1 MKRKLNL
8 ILIPIA
14 IAVCGI
20 MAFQVDWMFKTYTA
34 ELNKLSTHGNYAL
47 TEALERH
54 HAEQQSADSAYLV
67 TNLKKWVDSVKMEYV
82 NDGDSLHIDL
92 DYVHQTIENPSVKT
106 GYFMHVSMTAPEG
119 ASIMS
124 PGMLGIGQFSKSAS
138 DANAKNKRLDD
149 SLQKF
154 FHWGY
159 GEDEKFFNEMAGAT
173 KPAAFNADSARILK
187 YFKERLRFYG
197 ITGLDETAKICF
209 AASDTVSAPQ
219 YAVEKFI
226 HYRQN
231 VFHKYPKKTWMGYYL
246 PHRKSWVQNKI
257 MFKTVLSVVL
267 ILIMILSFGYLIKII
282 KQQKQLADIKD
293 DFIDNLTH
301 EFKTPIATISAAI
314 EGMQNFKALD
324 DKEKTNRYLTICKN
338 ELTRLN
344 DMVTKLLNISVYD
357 KNNLKL
363 SLHHVDVVKMV
374 DEIVSLEQ
382 FRAVKPVKFNI
393 DIDDSVRH
401 INADPL
407 HIKSV
412 FINLIDNAVKYSKDS
427 VTISIAGI
435 RDNSSGR
442 YGIGDNGKGIIRDNS
457 FARFTITDNGIG
469 IPSAELKHVFD
480 KFYRV
485 PTGDVHNVKG
495 SGLGLSYVKSVIEA
509 HGGTITVNSEINVKT
524 EFIISIPLK

>member
-8 ILIPIA
+8 ILIPIT

-20 MAFQVDWMFKTYTA
+20 MSFQVDWMFKTFNV
-34 ELNKLSTHGNYAL
+34 ELSKLSTHGNYAL

-54 HAEQQSADSAYLV
+54 NAEQRSADSTYLSN
-67 TNLKKWVDSVKMEYV
+67 NLKRWVDTVKMKYI

-92 DYVHQTIENPSVKT
+92 DYIHPTIAHPNFQT
-106 GYFMHVSMTAPEG
+106 GYFMHVSMSSPNG
-119 ASIMS
+119 VSIMS
-124 PGMLGIGQFSKSAS
+124 PSILSTGKFSEALSA
-138 DANAKNKRLDD
+138 ANEKNKRLDD

-159 GEDEKFFNEMAGAT
+159 HEDEKFFREMEKAT
-173 KPAAFNADSARILK
+173 YATAFNTDSARILK

-197 ITGLDETAKICF
+197 FSDLDQTAKICF
-209 AASDTVSAPQ
+209 ASSDTVRAPQ
-219 YAVEKFI
+219 YAVEKFV

-231 VFHKYPKKTWMGYYL
+231 VFHKYPKKLWVGYNL
-246 PHRKSWVQNKI
+246 PNRKSWILYKV
-257 MFKTVLSVVL
+257 MFKAVLSVVL
-267 ILIMILSFGYLIKII
+267 ILILIFSFIYLIKII

-314 EGMQNFKALD
+314 EGMQKFKALD
-324 DKEKTNRYLTICKN
+324 DKEKTNRYLDICKN

-363 SLHHVDVVKMV
+363 TLHKVDMAAIV
-374 DEIVSLEQ
+374 DEIVSMEQ
-382 FRAVKPVKFNI
+382 LRAVKPVQFNVEL
-393 DIDDSVRH
+393 DDSVKH
-401 INADPL
+401 IQADPL
-407 HIKSV
+407 HIKSL

-427 VTISIAGI
+427 VSIHLTGKK
-435 RDNSSGR
+435 
-442 YGIGDNGKGIIRDNS
+442 DNG
-457 FARFTITDNGIG
+457 FARFTIQDNGIG

>member
-1 MKRKLNL
+1 MKRKLDL
-8 ILIPIA
+8 LLIPITF
-14 IAVCGI
+14 AVFGI
-20 MAFQVDWMFKTYTA
+20 VGFQVDWMQKTYKA
-34 ELNKLSTHGNYAL
+34 ELNKLNTDGNYAL
-47 TEALERH
+47 IEALERH

-67 TNLKKWVDSVKMEYV
+67 TNLKRWVDSVKIKYV
-82 NDGDSLHIDL
+82 NNGDSLHIDL
-92 DYVHQTIENPSVKT
+92 DYVHPTIEHPTMQT
-106 GYFMHVSMTAPEG
+106 GFFMHVSMTAPEG

-124 PGMLGIGQFSKSAS
+124 PGMLSIGKFSKSAS
-138 DANAKNKRLDD
+138 DANEKNKRLDD

-159 GEDEKFFNEMAGAT
+159 GEDEKFFNEMVGVN

-197 ITGLDETAKICF
+197 ITGFDETAKICF
-209 AASDTVSAPQ
+209 AASDTLSAPQ

-231 VFHKYPKKTWMGYYL
+231 VFHKYPKKLWVGYYL
-246 PHRKSWVQNKI
+246 PHRNSWVLYKI
-257 MFKTVLSVVL
+257 MFRVILSVIL
-267 ILIMILSFGYLIKII
+267 ILTMILSFGYLITIVKR
-282 KQQKQLADIKD
+282 QKQLADIKD

-324 DKEKTNRYLTICKN
+324 DREKTNRYLQICKN

-363 SLHHVDVVKMV
+363 SLHHADVIKMV
-374 DEIVSLEQ
+374 EEIVSLEQ
-382 FRAVKPVKFNI
+382 FRAVKPVRFNV
-393 DIDDSVRH
+393 DIDDNVRY

-435 RDNSSGR
+435 RDNNVAR
-442 YGIGDNGKGIIRDNS
+442 YGLKEKGIGVIRDNS

-469 IPSAELKHVFD
+469 IPSTELKHIFD